1 MSSKRQQILLPFRH
15 SLKKAIELYGLPFDN
30 EKLDRL
36 LGTGIK
42 PNTLTY
48 LCENKASGLINILAL
63 NSVRYFGGRAL
74 FVDAG
79 NSADPYLIRREA
91 DSRKKDSAST
101 RNLLRSIKLARVF
114 TCHQLTNF
122 IIEQLPD
129 LLSKQSDE
137 SNDPIKFVGV
147 SELDA
152 VFSEEDSTKKEISNL
167 QYLISRKL
175 SDVSKDRKNGVM
187 FVVAS
192 SGEQCSHLLS
202 CSDVA
207 IEVHRDRKTGKD
219 RAALLRH
226 PTRRGAELEL

>member
-15 SLKKAIELYGLPFDN
+15 NLKKAIELYGLPFDN

-48 LCENKASGLINILAL
+48 LCENKVSGLLNILAL

-74 FVDAG
+74 FIDAG

-122 IIEQLPD
+122 VIEQLPD
-129 LLSKQSDE
+129 LLSNQSDE

-147 SELDA
+147 SGLDA

-175 SDVSKDRKNGVM
+175 SDVSKDRKNGVW

-192 SGEQCSHLLS
+192 SREQCSHLLS

-207 IEVHRDRKTGKD
+207 IEIYRDRKTGRD